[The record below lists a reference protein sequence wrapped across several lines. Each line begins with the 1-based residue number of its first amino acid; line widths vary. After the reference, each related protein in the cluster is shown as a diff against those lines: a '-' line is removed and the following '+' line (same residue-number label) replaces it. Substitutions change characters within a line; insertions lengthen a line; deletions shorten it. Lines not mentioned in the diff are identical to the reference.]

1 MKAAAT
7 WADLVYR
14 RRIKLGL
21 SVRALARAAN
31 CDRKYVDR
39 METDSRVPS
48 RDIVLRIAAAL
59 TIKPDIALLVA
70 GYAPQTLTVLLAAL
84 EAAA

>member
-1 MKAAAT
+1 MTANA

-14 RRIKLGL
+14 RRLAIGL
-21 SVRALARAAN
+21 SVRALARAAR

-39 METDSRVPS
+39 METDARVPS
-48 RDIVLRIAAAL
+48 RDIVLRIAVAL
-59 TIKPDIALLVA
+59 ELNVDVALLCA
-70 GYAPQTLTVLLAAL
+70 GYAPRTPRVLRAAL